1 MEGGVHMQST
11 ELWTYPQAADVPTM
25 DMTGFSVEA
34 TDGSIGKVDEAS
46 NDAGASYIV
55 VDTGPWIFGKKV
67 VLPAGTVTRVERE
80 DKRVLVDRSK
90 DEIKDA
96 PEFDPDHYRE
106 TEYRDRLS
114 GYYTSR
120 R

>member
-1 MEGGVHMQST
+1 MSSSD
-11 ELWTYPQAADVPTM
+11 LWTYPEAAGVAAM
-25 DMTGFSVEA
+25 DLTGFSVEA
-34 TDGSIGKVDEAS
+34 TDGSIGKIDEAS

-67 VLPAGTVTRVERE
+67 VLPAGVVIRVDHDEE
-80 DKRVLVDRSK
+80 QVFVDRSK
-90 DEIKDA
+90 NEIKDA

-114 GYYTSR
+114 GYYTTSGR
-120 R
+120 